1 MAEILPSEMP
11 TSACVVSIAVMIV
24 AFLMMVSKRIRYPRY
39 KQRLYG
45 GPFLGC
51 EPNTFVILKA
61 SDKDARKDLNA
72 SVTDAVNRPPQPA
85 SRDTPTT
92 KLRAHGRIVR
102 QNVAAINLQ
111 RLFFFSAHQ
120 IDVELRHTDRA

>member
-61 SDKDARKDLNA
+61 SDKDARKDLDA
-72 SVTDAVNRPPQPA
+72 SVTDAVNRPPQAGIPRH
-85 SRDTPTT
+85 SDNQTT
-92 KLRAHGRIVR
+92 RARPHS
-102 QNVAAINLQ
+102 AA
-111 RLFFFSAHQ
+111 R
-120 IDVELRHTDRA
+120 RR